1 MEVAGPLGTLRS
13 ESETQR
19 KPEVPA
25 SPRGEALFRQ
35 IPAAHM
41 QKRGGGQDAPKP
53 GPDTSW
59 TSGLFQKQGEL
70 VNGGFFPEMV

>member
-1 MEVAGPLGTLRS
+1 MFCLGGTEMS
-13 ESETQR
+13 
-19 KPEVPA
+19 
-25 SPRGEALFRQ
+25 Q

-70 VNGGFFPEMV
+70 VNGGFFPEMVWLSITSLLHAYCPLNG

>member
-1 MEVAGPLGTLRS
+1 MICLGGTEMS
-13 ESETQR
+13 
-19 KPEVPA
+19 
-25 SPRGEALFRQ
+25 Q

-41 QKRGGGQDAPKP
+41 QKRGGRQDAPKP